1 MRLVDIT
8 SKSEVWTTLVAP
20 DGTEAVLKIY
30 KAEKLALSP
39 KPCGTVATD
48 GKSHL
53 YIYTS
58 DGALSIRT
66 LQLAG
71 KKRMGVED
79 FLRGSRLG
87 DGYRVE

>member
-8 SKSEVWTTLVAP
+8 SKSEVWIILVGP
-20 DGTEAVLKIY
+20 DGAEAVLKIY
-30 KAEKLALSP
+30 ETERLALPP

-53 YIYTS
+53 YIYTA

-71 KKRMGVED
+71 KKRMEVGD

>member
-1 MRLVDIT
+1 VRLVDIT
-8 SKSEVWTTLVAP
+8 SKSEVWIILVGP

-30 KAEKLALSP
+30 EAEKLALSP
-39 KPCGTVATD
+39 KPCGMVVTD

-53 YIYTS
+53 YIYTV

-71 KKRMGVED
+71 KKRMEVGD